1 MAKKQKIPCR
11 VSYIITSYRKKQGY
25 GLPLYCVNHNP
36 AIITIHN
43 IRCRV
48 CGKLFEPCAYC
59 KSHSDVFRWR
69 NFACS
74 RECAA
79 KYIKETTE
87 YRESLRNTKKNTEQ
101 NKDSVDNTSKDKALT
116 ERRKFESLCSW
127 VRSTLDIKRTA
138 EICPVNNKLPMKKI
152 ITSVFTNYGWF

>member
-1 MAKKQKIPCR
+1 MAKKQKIP
-11 VSYIITSYRKKQGY
+11 
-25 GLPLYCVNHNP
+25 
-36 AIITIHN
+36 
-43 IRCRV
+43 CRV

-87 YRESLRNTKKNTEQ
+87 YRESLRNTKKNPEQ
-101 NKDSVDNTSKDKALT
+101 NKAAVDNTSKDKTLT
-116 ERRKFESLCSW
+116 EKKKATKKLDNHVTES
-127 VRSTLDIKRTA
+127 
-138 EICPVNNKLPMKKI
+138 NKK
-152 ITSVFTNYGWF
+152 TD